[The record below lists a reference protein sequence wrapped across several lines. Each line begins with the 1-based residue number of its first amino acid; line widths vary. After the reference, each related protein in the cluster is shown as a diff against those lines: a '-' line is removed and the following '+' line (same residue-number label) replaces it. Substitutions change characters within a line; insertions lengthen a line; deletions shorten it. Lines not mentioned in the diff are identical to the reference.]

1 MAFKVVDGKVVRV
14 EEVTNAEI
22 IQKVNELEKKIN
34 PYKLSLE
41 KRKQEVASLDKQI
54 EALTNERVTKATQ
67 ITSYEKFI
75 AEENIEMCREYGI
88 KGAPTLIITDG
99 DNYETYYGVP
109 EIKKYLASL

>member
-75 AEENIEMCREYGI
+75 AEEIAKSGLTAEVVEAV
-88 KGAPTLIITDG
+88 APD
-99 DNYETYYGVP
+99 
-109 EIKKYLASL
+109 KKDLLGF